1 MKLDALTLFASMF
14 INLTL
19 IVGALLLGVGWKT
32 RSGMRLWNVALVLQ
46 AVAWAA
52 LVAAY
57 RGWPRELATL
67 GSAAMVTG
75 FSFMYLAAK
84 NYLREPASMPWVV
97 GVPMVTAGV
106 HWLVFQNFVVR
117 ILVVNAAIGLQMLWL
132 AWLMVR
138 PQAQGNWRWRW
149 LAGLALLASGALVA
163 CRAVL
168 VVAAPES
175 YPRFESAH
183 WVNIVGLIVSNA
195 CVMAGTLAFLLAH
208 RDEAEQELKR
218 LATTDGL
225 TGVLNRRHWMEQAL
239 PHVNLARRHG
249 RGLVVLM
256 LDIDFFKRINDSHGH
271 QTGDRALV
279 LFAAA
284 VRHAVRQPDLVGR
297 YGGEEFCVLM
307 SRASAADALR
317 FDERLR
323 GWLVKFAG
331 DTGSEL
337 IDYSAGIAVRQ
348 PDDHTMDALLLR
360 ADTALYQAKAAG
372 RGRLAGSADAE
383 QKELSFDLAM

>member
-57 RGWPRELATL
+57 KGWPRELATL

-97 GVPMVTAGV
+97 GVPVVTALV
-106 HWLVFQNFVVR
+106 HWLVFQNFVAR
-117 ILVVNAAIGLQMLWL
+117 ILIVNAAIGLQMLWL

-138 PQAQGNWRWRW
+138 PQAQGSWRWRW
-149 LAGLALLASGALVA
+149 LAGLSLLATGALVA

-271 QTGDRALV
+271 QAGDRALV

-284 VRHAVRQPDLVGR
+284 VRQAVRQPDLVGR
-297 YGGEEFCVLM
+297 YGGEEFCVLLPM
-307 SRASAADALR
+307 SDLAAAEAVDQRLRAAIVRDVNPVLGFDLTFSAGVAALNEADAGL
-317 FDERLR
+317 DE
-323 GWLVKFAG
+323 
-331 DTGSEL
+331 
-337 IDYSAGIAVRQ
+337 IIA
-348 PDDHTMDALLLR
+348 R
-360 ADTALYQAKAAG
+360 ADRALYAAKQGG
-372 RGRLAGSADAE
+372 RNRLVRA
-383 QKELSFDLAM
+383 

>member
-97 GVPMVTAGV
+97 GVPVVTAGV
-106 HWLVFQNFVVR
+106 HWLVFQNFVAR

-132 AWLMVR
+132 AWLMMR

-297 YGGEEFCVLM
+297 YGGEEFCVLLPM
-307 SRASAADALR
+307 SDLAAA
-317 FDERLR
+317 E
-323 GWLVKFAG
+323 
-331 DTGSEL
+331 
-337 IDYSAGIAVRQ
+337 AVDQR
-348 PDDHTMDALLLR
+348 LR
-360 ADTALYQAKAAG
+360 ADIVRDVNPALGFDLTFSTGVAALDEGDAGLDEIIARADQALYAAKQGG
-372 RGRLAGSADAE
+372 RNRLVRA
-383 QKELSFDLAM
+383 

>member
-1 MKLDALTLFASMF
+1 MQLDALTLFASMF

-32 RSGMRLWNVALVLQ
+32 RSGMRYWTLALVLQ

-67 GSAAMVTG
+67 GSAAMVAG

-84 NYLREPASMPWVV
+84 TYLRQPISLAWVI
-97 GVPMVTAGV
+97 GVPAVTAV
-106 HWLVFQNFVVR
+106 LHWLVFQNFVAR

-132 AWLMVR
+132 AWLLLR
-138 PQAQGNWRWRW
+138 PGSAGSWRWRW
-149 LAGLALLASGALVA
+149 LAGLALVASGAMVV

-168 VVAAPES
+168 VVVSPES

-225 TGVLNRRHWMEQAL
+225 TGVLNRRHWMERSL
-239 PHVNLARRHG
+239 SHVNLARRHG
-249 RGLVVLM
+249 RGLIVLM
-256 LDIDFFKRINDSHGH
+256 LDIDFFKRINDAHGH

-279 LFAAA
+279 LFADALRS
-284 VRHAVRQPDLVGR
+284 VVRQPDLVGR
-297 YGGEEFCVLM
+297 YGGEEFCVLLPM
-307 SRASAADALR
+307 SDLDAAEAVDH
-317 FDERLR
+317 RLR
-323 GWLVKFAG
+323 AALLRDVDPALGFAL
-331 DTGSEL
+331 TF
-337 IDYSAGIAVRQ
+337 SAGVACLNEG
-348 PDDHTMDALLLR
+348 DAGLEVVIGR
-360 ADTALYQAKAAG
+360 ADQALYLAKQGG
-372 RGRLAGSADAE
+372 RNRLVRA
-383 QKELSFDLAM
+383 